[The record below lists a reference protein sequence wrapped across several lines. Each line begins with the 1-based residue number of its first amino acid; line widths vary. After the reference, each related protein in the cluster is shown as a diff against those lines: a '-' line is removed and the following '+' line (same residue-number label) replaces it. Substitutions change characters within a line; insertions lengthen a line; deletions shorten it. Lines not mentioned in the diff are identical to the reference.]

1 MKNTRTER
9 INSLEEINSRLNDS
23 AEQTDGLEDSVVQI
37 TTTEQKKE

>member
-9 INSLEEINSRLNDS
+9 KNTLEEINSRLNDS